1 MFIVNV
7 SFTGSPA
14 HNGGVYAVAWSPDSK
29 SLLSASGDK
38 TCKTWDVAKMSLITE
53 FPMGSAIEDQQV
65 SCLWQGSHMLSVS
78 LAGHI
83 SYLDPANPSKPLRIL
98 KVLSDLAVFC
108 FINSN
113 ITLVDAGTQQA
124 NYCHD
129 NQQEL

>member
-1 MFIVNV
+1 MFIVNF

-98 KVLSDLAVFC
+98 KVLSDLTVFC

-113 ITLVDAGTQQA
+113 IILVDVGTQQA

-129 NQQEL
+129 N